1 MRLFIVRHGKAEDR
15 AAHHGADRDR
25 RLTPRGVRQAEFL
38 ADALAPLM
46 PQGARAAV
54 SPVERARQTG
64 VILCDSLGLNP
75 DFDDRLSTSFGIEEA
90 LAVVGE
96 ARDAGTRS
104 DTPAALFVVGHNPTL
119 EELGWWLSP
128 NDAQHHE
135 LRTGECVV
143 FDLRGDLRRG
153 CGEWVARLRLED

>member
-38 ADALAPLM
+38 AHAVAPFM
-46 PQGARAAV
+46 PQGGRAVV

-104 DTPAALFVVGHNPTL
+104 GSRSALLIIGHNPTL
-119 EELGWWLSP
+119 EELVWWLSP
-128 NDAQHHE
+128 KGAQHSE